1 MMQIGQLVRALA
13 AVALMFVGTAGTL
26 SAQRA
31 PSATP
36 PQAVVQQARVSKD
49 AATATAAKAVP
60 GGKVQTIGLGAVA
73 GKLAYTAFVTVA
85 GKPGRTTVVV
95 DAMTGAVL
103 SKR

>member
-1 MMQIGQLVRALA
+1 MRIGQFGRACA
-13 AVALMFVGTAGTL
+13 AVAMFFGAGAAL

-36 PQAVVQQARVSKD
+36 PQAVVTQARVTKD
-49 AATATAAKAVP
+49 AASATAAKAVP
-60 GGKVQTIGLGAVA
+60 GGKVQTIGLGMVA

-95 DAMTGAVL
+95 DAMTGAVV